1 MLFSK
6 TMLRATSKRAERCK
20 PCRLLHVH
28 RGTGSRAIKNGEEI
42 TMTDDRDEGL
52 EKRRAQL
59 GAELDTLRSEVGE
72 DGPREVRAE
81 ASRKGYAEAMKLSS
95 EFIAAIIAGAVLGYL
110 LDRFV
115 GTSPWGMIILLLLG
129 FCAGVLN
136 VLRSAG
142 MVSASPTIGPGKGK
156 DK

>member
-1 MLFSK
+1 
-6 TMLRATSKRAERCK
+6 
-20 PCRLLHVH
+20 
-28 RGTGSRAIKNGEEI
+28 
-42 TMTDDRDEGL
+42 MTDDRDESL

-59 GAELDTLRSEVGE
+59 GAELETLRTEVGE

-81 ASRKGYAEAMKLSS
+81 TSRRGYAEAMKLSS

-110 LDRFV
+110 FDRFV
-115 GTSPWGMIILLLLG
+115 GTAPWGMIVLLLLG

-142 MVSASPTIGPGKGK
+142 MVSEPPSAGSDKGPNAGK
-156 DK
+156 D